1 MLVLESVIWW
11 RLHAIQILLLHYILF
26 LFNLAADLS
35 RAEVLG
41 GRFAEDRFGKA
52 PELSSSPIKDQ
63 FDYGGLKH
71 IFLPRYQQNYKQPS
85 EVKCVCFHHSS
96 IIFFQSEGFLVV
108 HNFIRSSSNTLLLFL
123 SMYLMDFS
131 I

>member
-1 MLVLESVIWW
+1 MLVLESIIWW
-11 RLHAIQILLLHYILF
+11 RLRAIQILLLHYILF

-52 PELSSSPIKDQ
+52 PELSSSPFKDQ

-71 IFLPRYQQNYKQPS
+71 IFLPRYQQNYEQPS
-85 EVKCVCFHHSS
+85 EVKGEVCLFSS
-96 IIFFQSEGFLVV
+96 FINNFFPVRGFLGC
-108 HNFIRSSSNTLLLFL
+108 S
-123 SMYLMDFS
+123 
-131 I
+131 